1 MNHTL
6 PFASDYMEGC
16 HPNILRRLSETNHQP
31 SAGYGLD
38 DISDSARKRIRKA
51 CAAPQ
56 AEVKFLV
63 GGTQTN
69 ATVIDCVL
77 RPYEG
82 VIAADSGH
90 VNVHE
95 AGAIEWGG
103 HKVLALPS
111 EEGKLTATAIDHYV
125 SDFFADDNWEHMVH
139 PGMVYISQPTE
150 WGTLY
155 SKKELTDISA
165 AGTTFPSS
173 SMEPASPTPSEAP
186 QMTSPSKTLLASQT
200 SSISAARNAAH
211 SSAKPS

>member
-95 AGAIEWGG
+95 AGAIEFGAFAG
-103 HKVLALPS
+103 AILA
-111 EEGKLTATAIDHYV
+111 G
-125 SDFFADDNWEHMVH
+125 
-139 PGMVYISQPTE
+139 
-150 WGTLY
+150 
-155 SKKELTDISA
+155 
-165 AGTTFPSS
+165 
-173 SMEPASPTPSEAP
+173 
-186 QMTSPSKTLLASQT
+186 LLAHSLGYPET
-200 SSISAARNAAH
+200 FLLGALAVGGAAASFPLLEARGG
-211 SSAKPS
+211 PQGEDFPVPLP

>member
-95 AGAIEWGG
+95 AGAIEWDG

-155 SKKELTDISA
+155 SKKRADRHFCRLPQA
-165 AGTTFPSS
+165 PSS
-173 SMEPASPTPSEAP
+173 SLHRWSPPRLRP
-186 QMTSPSKTLLASQT
+186 RKH
-200 SSISAARNAAH
+200 R
-211 SSAKPS
+211 K

>member
-111 EEGKLTATAIDHYV
+111 KEGKLTAEAIDHYV

-155 SKKELTDISA
+155 SKKS
-165 AGTTFPSS
+165 
-173 SMEPASPTPSEAP
+173 
-186 QMTSPSKTLLASQT
+186 
-200 SSISAARNAAH
+200 
-211 SSAKPS
+211 

>member
-111 EEGKLTATAIDHYV
+111 EEGKLTADAI
-125 SDFFADDNWEHMVH
+125 H
-139 PGMVYISQPTE
+139 PISLPTTTGNTWYIQAWS
-150 WGTLY
+150 
-155 SKKELTDISA
+155 
-165 AGTTFPSS
+165 TFPSR
-173 SMEPASPTPSEAP
+173 PNGAPSIP
-186 QMTSPSKTLLASQT
+186 KKS
-200 SSISAARNAAH
+200 
-211 SSAKPS
+211 

>member
-111 EEGKLTATAIDHYV
+111 EEGKLTADAIDHYV

-165 AGTTFPSS
+165 VCRRHHLPLFIDGAR
-173 SMEPASPTPSEAP
+173 
-186 QMTSPSKTLLASQT
+186 LAYALG
-200 SSISAARNAAH
+200 SAANDVTLEDLARLADVF
-211 SSAKPS
+211 